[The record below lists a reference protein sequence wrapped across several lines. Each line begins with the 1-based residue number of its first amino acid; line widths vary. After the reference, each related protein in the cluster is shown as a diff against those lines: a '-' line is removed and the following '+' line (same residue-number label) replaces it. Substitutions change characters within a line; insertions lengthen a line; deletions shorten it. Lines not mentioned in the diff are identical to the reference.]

1 VRRELLKVADSLGIR
16 QHLGQGR
23 DQLVEIL
30 TGQGTNTVHRRNHTD
45 DRNVKLL
52 LSFLLRPGSNC
63 LDVGANNGT
72 FLTVIRRVAP
82 GGHHIAYEP
91 LPELCAQLRE
101 RFPEME
107 VRQRALADQEGE
119 STFVHVLEE
128 PAYSGL
134 KAGLHPPGMH
144 TERITVLTERLDDHL
159 PSGWL
164 PDFVKIDVEGAE
176 ALVLTGA
183 MDTLRRAKP
192 VLAFEH
198 GGGCGEAFG
207 ATDADIFAL
216 VCQGAGLRLFDM
228 DGNGPLSL
236 PQFEEELAT
245 GLRWNWIAHE

>member
-1 VRRELLKVADSLGIR
+1 MKAADSLGVR
-16 QHLGQGR
+16 HHLGRSR

-30 TGQGTNTVHRRNHTD
+30 TGRGTNTVHRRNHTD
-45 DRNVKLL
+45 DRHVKLL

-82 GGHHIAYEP
+82 RGHHIAYEP
-91 LPELCAQLRE
+91 LPDLCAQLRDH
-101 RFPEME
+101 FPEVD
-107 VRQRALADQEGE
+107 VRQRALADREGE

-134 KAGLHPPGMH
+134 KEGNLPRRMH
-144 TERITVLTERLDDHL
+144 TERITVLTERLDDHV

-176 ALVLTGA
+176 ALVLSGA
-183 MDTLRRAKP
+183 METLRKAKP

-198 GGGCGEAFG
+198 GGGCGEPFG
-207 ATDADIFAL
+207 ATDADMYAL
-216 VCQGAGLRLFDM
+216 VCRDLGLRIFDM

-236 PQFEEELAT
+236 SQFEEELAT
-245 GLRWNWIAHE
+245 GLRWNWLAHE